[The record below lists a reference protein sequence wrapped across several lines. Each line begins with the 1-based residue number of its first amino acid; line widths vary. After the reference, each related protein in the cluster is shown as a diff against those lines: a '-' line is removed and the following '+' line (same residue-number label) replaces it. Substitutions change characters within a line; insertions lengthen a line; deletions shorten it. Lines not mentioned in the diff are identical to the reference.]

1 MKHVRIEFIIAFVLW
16 ALWMALMFSYSDK
29 PADVSTGQSHLVGE
43 VILRFI
49 DGDFDTLPLEE
60 QQARIES
67 IDFAVRKTAHAFE
80 YTVLGILT
88 ICVMLN
94 FRPVDQTEIS
104 ALVRRKLLAVSV
116 GWGIFFAITDEIH
129 QTCVPGRAGKWQDV
143 LLDTA
148 GTIFGVAIVALILW
162 CIRRKRA
169 KADDSL
175 TATNY

>member
-1 MKHVRIEFIIAFVLW
+1 MKHIRIEFIIAFVLW

-29 PADVSTGQSHLVGE
+29 PADVSEGQSHLVGE

-49 DGDFDTLPLEE
+49 DGDFDSLSLEE
-60 QQARIES
+60 RQARIEC

-94 FRPVDQTEIS
+94 MRPASQPETS
-104 ALVRRKLLAVSV
+104 TLVRRKLMAVACC
-116 GWGIFFAITDEIH
+116 WGIFFAITDEIH

-143 LLDTA
+143 LLDTG
-148 GTIFGVAIVALILW
+148 GTILGVALVALILW
-162 CIRRKRA
+162 GVRKRRA
-169 KADDSL
+169 KAEAALEAISE
-175 TATNY
+175 